1 MLKAKDIMTS
11 GALTLNPENDV
22 ATAAKL
28 LLEKH
33 LNGVPVVDKDGKLV
47 GVICQS
53 DLVAQ
58 QKSVSLPSL
67 FTILDG
73 FISFSSQDELEKEV
87 NKIAATKVEHA
98 MTADPVTIKP
108 ETDIEEIADLMVER
122 KLYTLPV
129 VEDGRLVGVVGKEDV
144 LKVLTQSNDKK

>member
-11 GALTLNPENDV
+11 GALTLEPDNDV

-33 LNGVPVVDKDGKLV
+33 LNGLPVVDRSGKLV

-58 QKSVSLPSL
+58 QKTISMPSL

-73 FISFSSQDELEKEV
+73 FISFSSNEELEREV

-98 MTADPVTIKP
+98 MTPDPITIEP
-108 ETDIEEIADLMVER
+108 DTSIEKIADLMVER
-122 KLYTLPV
+122 KFYTLPV
-129 VEDGRLVGVVGKEDV
+129 VENGKLVGVVGKEDV
-144 LKVLTQSNDKK
+144 LKVLAK

>member
-11 GALTLNPENDV
+11 GALTLEPENDV

-28 LLEKH
+28 MLEKH
-33 LNGVPVVDKDGKLV
+33 LNGLPVVDGDGKLV

-58 QKSVSLPSL
+58 QKTISMPSL

-73 FISFSSQDELEKEV
+73 FISFSSNEELEREV

-98 MTADPVTIKP
+98 MTPNPITI
-108 ETDIEEIADLMVER
+108 ESDTSIEKIADLMVER
-122 KLYTLPV
+122 KFYTLPV
-129 VEDGRLVGVVGKEDV
+129 VENGKLVGVVGKEDV
-144 LKVLTQSNDKK
+144 LKVLAK

>member
-11 GALTLNPENDV
+11 GALTLEPDTDV

-28 LLEKH
+28 MLEKH
-33 LNGVPVVDKDGKLV
+33 LNGLPVVDRSGKLI
-47 GVICQS
+47 GVLCQS

-58 QKSVSLPSL
+58 QKTISMPSL

-73 FISFSSQDELEKEV
+73 FISFSSNEDLEREV

-98 MTADPVTIKP
+98 MTPNPITIEP
-108 ETDIEEIADLMVER
+108 DTSIEKIADLMVER
-122 KLYTLPV
+122 KFYTLPV
-129 VEDGRLVGVVGKEDV
+129 VENGKLVGVVGKEDV
-144 LKVLTQSNDKK
+144 LKVLAK

>member
-11 GALTLNPENDV
+11 GALTLEPENDV

-28 LLEKH
+28 MLEKH
-33 LNGVPVVDKDGKLV
+33 LNGLPVVDRDGKLV

-58 QKSVSLPSL
+58 QKSISMPSL

-73 FISFSSQDELEKEV
+73 FISFSSNEELEREV

-98 MTADPVTIKP
+98 MTPDPITIGP
-108 ETDIEEIADLMVER
+108 DTSIEKIADLMVE
-122 KLYTLPV
+122 KKFYTLPV
-129 VEDGRLVGVVGKEDV
+129 VEEDKLVGVVGKEDV
-144 LKVLTQSNDKK
+144 LKVLAK

>member
-11 GALTLNPENDV
+11 GALTLEPENDV

-28 LLEKH
+28 MLEKH
-33 LNGVPVVDKDGKLV
+33 LNGLPVVDGDGKLV

-58 QKSVSLPSL
+58 QKTISMPSL

-73 FISFSSQDELEKEV
+73 FISFSSNEELEREV

-98 MTADPVTIKP
+98 MTPDPITIEP
-108 ETDIEEIADLMVER
+108 DTSIEKIADLMVER
-122 KLYTLPV
+122 KFYTLLV
-129 VEDGRLVGVVGKEDV
+129 VENGKLVGVVGKEDV
-144 LKVLTQSNDKK
+144 LKVLAK

>member
-11 GALTLNPENDV
+11 GALTLEPESDV

-28 LLEKH
+28 LLDKH
-33 LNGVPVVDKDGKLV
+33 LNGVPVVDSNGKLV

-58 QKSVSLPSL
+58 QKSISMPSL

-73 FISFSSQDELEKEV
+73 FISFSSSDDLEKEV
-87 NKIAATKVEHA
+87 NKIAATKVSHA
-98 MTADPVTIKP
+98 MTPNPVTVTP
-108 ETDIEEIADLMVER
+108 ETSIEKIADLMVER

-129 VEDGRLVGVVGKEDV
+129 VEDGKLIGVVGKEDV
-144 LKVLTQSNDKK
+144 LKVLTKTV

>member
-11 GALTLNPENDV
+11 GALTLEPESDV

-28 LLEKH
+28 LLDKH
-33 LNGVPVVDKDGKLV
+33 LNGVPVVDSNGKLV

-58 QKSVSLPSL
+58 QKSISMPSL

-73 FISFSSQDELEKEV
+73 FISFSSNDDLEKEV
-87 NKIAATKVEHA
+87 NKIAATKVSHA
-98 MTADPVTIKP
+98 MTPNPVTVTP
-108 ETDIEEIADLMVER
+108 ETSIEKIADLMVER

-129 VEDGRLVGVVGKEDV
+129 VEDGKLIGVVGKEDV
-144 LKVLTQSNDKK
+144 LKVLTKTV